1 MIMSE
6 LVLLLLSQFYTGV
19 PRYID
24 DCLLDMEN
32 WLVIFVISFGILVNI
47 FVFQYYIFYI
57 VEIL

>member
-24 DCLLDMEN
+24 DCLLDMEAVSDFCDQL
-32 WLVIFVISFGILVNI
+32 WDFSKH
-47 FVFQYYIFYI
+47 FVFQYYMFYL

>member
-24 DCLLDMEN
+24 DCLLDMEA
-32 WLVIFVISFGILVNI
+32 VSDFVISFGILVNI
-47 FVFQYYIFYI
+47 LAQYYIFYI